1 MQHRFEKI
9 VCLDEHV
16 CNMITETDIHSA
28 KILIVDDQESNIQL
42 LEGLLGAA
50 NYTSVSSTMDPYQ
63 VYDLHRQNHYDL
75 ILLDLKMAGMDGF
88 QVLEALKNI
97 EADGYLSV
105 LVVTAN
111 PDYKLRALQSGAKD
125 FISKPFDIA
134 EVLAR
139 VHNLLEVRLLHQRAR
154 TYAKTQE
161 FMALHDP
168 LTGLANRRLLV
179 ERVSQAIIHAK
190 RNSSIMAVMY
200 LDLDGFRQINNTLG
214 HDVGDLLLKLV
225 AARLVAAVRQ
235 EDTVARLG
243 GDEFVIAMPHVTNV
257 NGVTLAAEKII
268 KTMSRPYTIQGHN
281 INLTASAGIGLY
293 PVNGKDVR
301 TLLKNADAAL
311 LDAKQANKN
320 TYRISE
326 RAYS

>member
-1 MQHRFEKI
+1 
-9 VCLDEHV
+9 
-16 CNMITETDIHSA
+16 MITETDIHSA

-42 LEGLLGAA
+42 LEGVLGAA
-50 NYTSVSSTMDPYQ
+50 NYTSVSSTMDPCR

-154 TYAKTQE
+154 AYAKTQE

-190 RNSSIMAVMY
+190 RNNSIMAVMY

-257 NGVTLAAEKII
+257 SGVTLAAEKII
-268 KTMSRPYTIQGHN
+268 KTMSRSYTIQGHN

-293 PVNGKDVR
+293 PENGKDVKM
-301 TLLKNADAAL
+301 LLKNADAAL